1 MVGLA
6 VDMDAR
12 RVAHYL
18 DGEWHDQAVP
28 PGFDF
33 EAEAVFPSLTAQMA
47 VFRVVDVGPWW
58 EGGISQ

>member
-1 MVGLA
+1 MVVGLA

-28 PGFDF
+28 PGFNF
-33 EAEAVFPSLTAQMA
+33 EAEAVVPSLTAKSAM
-47 VFRVVDVGPWW
+47 FRVLDVGPW
-58 EGGISQ
+58 EGISQ